1 MTDLTPS
8 TKSIPLPTARL
19 LPKEDRRLVRG
30 HGWAYRNEF
39 AELPELQDGDV
50 VRIVSNSR
58 EHIGVGYYQAQGGIA
73 IRLLAHSGEHFDDGF
88 IGRRI
93 QTAAALRARLFAGHP
108 VYRWIH
114 GDSDG
119 LSGCIADRYGPLVV
133 VNAESPFYRS
143 RAEALANALLAEEG
157 VKGVLFRGGAD
168 APRFGTIDTPIVCK
182 INGVEFSVDPV
193 AGQKTGLFLDQRDNW
208 KLLEAYAPGARV
220 LDGHCY
226 VGAWSLHAAK
236 FGAREVTGVDT
247 SRPAI
252 EQARANAERNG
263 FADRCGFI
271 QSDIQEV
278 LARKETYDVIVLDPP
293 ALAKGRASLAKALGL
308 YQAINR
314 DAMKALNPGGVLI
327 TSSCSQPVDDA
338 TFVDMLKRASS
349 AAERRFQFVSL
360 SGASPDHPALLSMP
374 ETRYL
379 NCAVLRLV

>member
-1 MTDLTPS
+1 MTEPAPAPT
-8 TKSIPLPTARL
+8 SIPLPVARL

-30 HGWAYRNEF
+30 HCWAYRNEF
-39 AELPELQDGDV
+39 AELPDLADGDV

-58 EHIGVGYYQAQGGIA
+58 EHVGVGYFQAQGGIA
-73 IRLLAHSGEHFDDGF
+73 VRLLAHSGEHFNEDF
-88 IGRRI
+88 LARRI
-93 QTAAALRARLFAGHP
+93 AQAATLRKSLFAGHP

-133 VNAESPFYRS
+133 VQAESPFYQT
-143 RAEALANALLAEEG
+143 RAEALANAFLVEDG
-157 VKGVLFRGGAD
+157 VTGVLFRGKD
-168 APRFGTIDTPIVCK
+168 APQFGTIDTPVVCK
-182 INGVEFSVDPV
+182 INGIEFAVDPL
-193 AGQKTGLFLDQRDNW
+193 AGQKTGLFLDQRVNW
-208 KLLEAYAPGARV
+208 GLLEAYAPGARV

-252 EQARANAERNG
+252 EHARANAERNG

-271 QSDIQEV
+271 QGDIQEV
-278 LARKETYDVIVLDPP
+278 LARGETYDVIVLDPP

-314 DAMKALNPGGVLI
+314 DATKALNPGGVLI
-327 TSSCSQPVDDA
+327 TSSCSQPVDD
-338 TFVDMLKRASS
+338 TVFIDMLKRAAS
-349 AAERRFQFVSL
+349 AAERRFQL
-360 SGASPDHPALLSMP
+360 LGLHGAAPDHPALLSMP

-379 NCAVLRLV
+379 NCAVLRLI